1 VSNAAIEWRR
11 NGKNAKKYFV
21 CLDEMNLARA
31 EYYFSDFLSR
41 LEVEG
46 DLRKIRLYD
55 QPQGGDDEIEQDLY
69 IPPNLYITGT
79 VNLDETTHTFSRK
92 VLDRANII
100 KIDRIEI
107 GHMLDLLR
115 GDYDEVLLE
124 FVGTHLKEINLRL
137 AEAGQQFGY
146 RTVHEILDWVN
157 QAYQSGYFTMYAA
170 LDIQIVQKI
179 LVKLEVSSDHNRQTS
194 MLEKLN
200 TYFDQETR
208 STETDRPIFERSS
221 EMIGELIA
229 KLQEEE
235 IVIGQL

>member
-1 VSNAAIEWRR
+1 MIPKNFIIEWRQH
-11 NGKNAKKYFV
+11 APWIS
-21 CLDEMNLARA
+21 DEQ
-31 EYYFSDFLSR
+31 
-41 LEVEG
+41 V
-46 DLRKIRLYD
+46 
-55 QPQGGDDEIEQDLY
+55 EQDLI

-107 GHMLDLLR
+107 ARLLDLLR
-115 GDYDEVLLE
+115 TDYQAELLD
-124 FVGTHLKEINLRL
+124 FVGNHLKEINLRL

-146 RTVHEILDWVN
+146 RTVREILDWVN
-157 QAYQSGYFTMYAA
+157 EAYHSGYFNMAEA
-170 LDIQIVQKI
+170 LDIQIVQKV
-179 LVKLEVSSDHNRQTS
+179 LVKLEVSSDHKRQLS

-200 TYFDQETR
+200 TYFEQETR
-208 STETDRPIFERSS
+208 SAETDRPMFERSNEIIS
-221 EMIGELIA
+221 ELMS